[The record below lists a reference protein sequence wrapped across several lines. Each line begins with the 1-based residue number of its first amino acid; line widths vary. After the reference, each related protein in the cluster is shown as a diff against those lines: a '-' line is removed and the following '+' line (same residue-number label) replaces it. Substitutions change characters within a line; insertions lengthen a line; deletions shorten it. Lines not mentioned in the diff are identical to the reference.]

1 MNEKQL
7 EKFKK
12 AKDEVKNHDFNTATD
27 ILLDLYDETDDQQ
40 VVLLLGET
48 LFMDQKYV
56 GANRFVEDNFDVFLQ
71 QNFELL
77 TRIYEKNHRYLQ
89 LRIIATG
96 LQNEDKINLLEKIEQ
111 SEKEYEM
118 KEPNSIASNAR
129 EFMHLGA
136 FSADRQREVIKDAEM
151 LPIKQYLAGS
161 KISLID
167 PDVNPVWRMQ
177 LLNNLMRLEFDEPVD
192 FIWIDNTKH
201 QIIPKE
207 VADVEQTNAFKE
219 IQREVNETIGQQD
232 PIKAAQLQ
240 VIIKV
245 DMQILFPY
253 IDQVVVEPH
262 KWVEVIM
269 QKMFG
274 DVSKTTSD
282 KDVLKWLSLIDSI
295 MQTLVN

>member
-12 AKDEVKNHDFNTATD
+12 AQTEIENQNFNNATD
-27 ILLDLYDETDDQQ
+27 DLLDLYDETDDQQ
-40 VVLLLGET
+40 VVMLLGKT
-48 LFMDQKYV
+48 LFMNQKYV
-56 GANRFVEDNFDVFLQ
+56 SANRLVDDNFDVFLQ

-77 TRIYEKNHRYLQ
+77 TCIYEKNHRYLQ

-96 LQNEDKINLLEKIEQ
+96 LQGKDKINLLEKIKQ
-111 SEKEYEM
+111 SEKEYEI

-161 KISLID
+161 KMSLID
-167 PDVNPVWRMQ
+167 QDVNPVWRMQ
-177 LLNNLMRLEFDEPVD
+177 LLNNLMRLEVDKPVD

-207 VADVEQTNAFKE
+207 VADVEQTKAFKE

-253 IDQVVVEPH
+253 IDQVVIEPH

-295 MQTLVN
+295 MKTLIN